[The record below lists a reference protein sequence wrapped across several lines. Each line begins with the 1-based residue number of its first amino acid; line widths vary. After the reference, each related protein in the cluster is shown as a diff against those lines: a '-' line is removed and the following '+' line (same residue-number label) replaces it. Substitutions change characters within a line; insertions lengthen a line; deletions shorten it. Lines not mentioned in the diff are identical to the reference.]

1 MTVQKELFVQGL
13 LAGKTRYEAYC
24 FAFPEDRKKNKRTVE
39 NKASRLAKQQAVEA
53 RLEELRNGVRK
64 DTAVSLGEFVLE
76 LQKIALG
83 NVDLSGLKIQD
94 KLRALE
100 LLAKVLN
107 LSNASAAQQD
117 EEATTFERMVK
128 ELYERTDEEA
138 EAVSD

>member
-53 RLEELRNGVRK
+53 RLEELRNGVQK

-83 NVDLSGLKIQD
+83 HVDLSGLKIQD

-107 LSNASAAQQD
+107 LTNTGTSPD
-117 EEATTFERMVK
+117 VEDLTP
-128 ELYERTDEEA
+128 LA
-138 EAVSD
+138 EMLNEPDD

>member
-1 MTVQKELFVQGL
+1 MKNAMTVQKELFVQGL

-39 NKASRLAKQQAVEA
+39 NKASRLASQPAVVA

-64 DTAVSLGEFVLE
+64 DAAVSLGEFVLE

-83 NVDLSGLKIQD
+83 YVDLSGLKIQD

-107 LSNASAAQQD
+107 LTNTGTSPD
-117 EEATTFERMVK
+117 VEDLTP
-128 ELYERTDEEA
+128 LA
-138 EAVSD
+138 EMLNEPDD

>member
-39 NKASRLAKQQAVEA
+39 NKASRLASQPAVVA

-64 DTAVSLGEFVLE
+64 DAAVSLGEFVLE

-83 NVDLSGLKIQD
+83 YVDLSGLKIQD

-107 LSNASAAQQD
+107 LTNTGTSPD
-117 EEATTFERMVK
+117 VEDLTP
-128 ELYERTDEEA
+128 LA
-138 EAVSD
+138 EMLNEPDD

>member
-39 NKASRLAKQQAVEA
+39 NKASKLAKQQAVEA

-64 DTAVSLGEFVLE
+64 DTAVTLGEFVLE

-83 NVDLSGLKIQD
+83 HVDLSGLKIQD

-107 LSNASAAQQD
+107 LTNTGTSPD
-117 EEATTFERMVK
+117 IEDLTP
-128 ELYERTDEEA
+128 LA
-138 EAVSD
+138 EMLNEPDD

>member
-1 MTVQKELFVQGL
+1 MKNAMTVQKELFVQGL

-53 RLEELRNGVRK
+53 RLEELRNGVQK

-83 NVDLSGLKIQD
+83 HVDLSGLKIQD

-107 LSNASAAQQD
+107 LTNTGTSPD
-117 EEATTFERMVK
+117 VEDLTP
-128 ELYERTDEEA
+128 LA
-138 EAVSD
+138 EMLNEPDD

>member
-1 MTVQKELFVQGL
+1 MMKNAMTVQKELFVQGL

-24 FAFPEDRKKNKRTVE
+24 FAYPEDRKKNKRTVE

-53 RLEELRNGVRK
+53 RLEELRNGVQK

-83 NVDLSGLKIQD
+83 HVDLSGLKIQD

-107 LSNASAAQQD
+107 LTNTGTSPD
-117 EEATTFERMVK
+117 IEDLTP
-128 ELYERTDEEA
+128 LA
-138 EAVSD
+138 EMLNEPDD